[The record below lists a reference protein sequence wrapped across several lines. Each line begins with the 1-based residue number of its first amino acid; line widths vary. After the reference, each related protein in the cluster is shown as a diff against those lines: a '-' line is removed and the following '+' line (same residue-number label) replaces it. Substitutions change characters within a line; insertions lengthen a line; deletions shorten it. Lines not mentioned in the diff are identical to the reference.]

1 MYCNACLIAI
11 VGAVAQQITCICLNC
26 YKEVK
31 WKHLNFYQAFHPT
44 QFCDPISG
52 YCPAILQPLWLL
64 ELSIELQPSFL
75 HFLCTKMIPFFLV
88 VFFIYQFFFH
98 WSVQVW
104 IEIGRK
110 CDAEIFSFK
119 WLILNCIN
127 IYRCIWYLFFS
138 PKYKVRSCLRSAV
151 LKGKKLNLL
160 IYVIYQP

>member
-1 MYCNACLIAI
+1 MRWRSRSRASALIVTRKLNGNTWISIRLSTLLSSVIPFQVI
-11 VGAVAQQITCICLNC
+11 VQL
-26 YKEVK
+26 
-31 WKHLNFYQAFHPT
+31 
-44 QFCDPISG
+44 FCSPCG
-52 YCPAILQPLWLL
+52 FL

-88 VFFIYQFFFH
+88 VVFIYQFFFH

-127 IYRCIWYLFFS
+127 IYRYIWYLFFS
-138 PKYKVRSCLRSAV
+138 PKYKVRSCLHSAV